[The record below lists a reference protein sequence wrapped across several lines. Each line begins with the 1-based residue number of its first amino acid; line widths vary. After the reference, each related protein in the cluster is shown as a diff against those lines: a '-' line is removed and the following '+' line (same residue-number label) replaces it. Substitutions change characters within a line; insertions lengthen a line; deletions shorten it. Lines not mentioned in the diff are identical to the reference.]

1 MERTGQNP
9 SSQMSGKKMKTGTH
23 HHRKF
28 LTVSFLAGLLMTGYI
43 TLAAN
48 ENSPKPENP
57 VVRSPAVV
65 PAGLIETSE
74 ASQFVAGSDRQY
86 VSSVTE
92 SAAPTVTRFDG
103 QRVNQTA
110 GDRAQAQSQSSS
122 PRIRRMLGDN
132 QGDSPATSTRL
143 RRSLSDRG
151 SHQLSKVPTPVAT
164 PVASQSKKVTP
175 STDAA
180 KPLPLYGPFISIKK
194 KATSVEDKTAVA
206 NTSRANTLPTEPNP
220 EAHSDNLYTPTGP
233 TNHPYVL
240 RIPPLEMVAATEQ
253 NNPAQELPPSEPYKI
268 PPRKN
273 PAVYETAQFDP
284 ISSNPPNRSVVAL
297 HSKID
302 NTSAPVTPQANSNK
316 LQTAT
321 ISAAPPSPQISRA
334 IPTPNPDTTRE
345 NSSTTNFPNSG
356 ETSTQQLQLKQQLQ
370 PQLHATNPGTSLL
383 APARGDLDPHR
394 GMPAPPTSLVSNTLT
409 DYLAEDAAVHEKKV
423 VQTLSHHQG
432 ENFCCPTTW
441 YAMAEPFALNREGED
456 GVTMSDA
463 FDLGDFDY
471 ALAGRVTVGR
481 RYDCVDGFEISYA
494 GQFESTLRGTA
505 FGLLTGN
512 AGTLDSTL
520 STAGVDISPFN
531 GADVHTQTYRSR
543 LNSAEIVKKWWG
555 WDVIAVSL
563 GARFIHQGDNFLFEA
578 DGAANGN
585 GSLRVAT
592 RNYLLGPQLGLE
604 MYHPVGAW
612 SFDFKGKASIYGN
625 MANSQT
631 VLWSNGSLPID
642 NKADNVA
649 FSAMLDFGYYLSY
662 RVSPRLTLRAGYEFW
677 WIHGL
682 AIAPDQLR
690 GPLNH
695 DSGIHLFSNG
705 DALYHGGVVG
715 AEWLF

>member
-48 ENSPKPENP
+48 ENSPKPENS
-57 VVRSPAVV
+57 VDSFSPEV
-65 PAGLIETSE
+65 PAGSTEPSE
-74 ASQFVAGSDRQY
+74 SGQFVAGSDRQY
-86 VSSVTE
+86 FSSATE

-103 QRVNQTA
+103 QR
-110 GDRAQAQSQSSS
+110 GDRKMDNRSQAQSSPSSS

-132 QGDSPATSTRL
+132 QGDSQLTSTRL
-143 RRSLSDRG
+143 SRSISDRG
-151 SHQLSKVPTPVAT
+151 SRQLSKVPTPVAT
-164 PVASQSKKVTP
+164 PVASQSKNAAP
-175 STDAA
+175 STDSA

-194 KATSVEDKTAVA
+194 KASSVEDKTAVA
-206 NTSRANTLPTEPNP
+206 NTSRANALPTELNP
-220 EAHSDNLYTPTGP
+220 EAHSDNLYTSTGP
-233 TNHPYVL
+233 TNDPYVL
-240 RIPPLEMVAATEQ
+240 RIPPLETVASTGQ
-253 NNPAQELPPSEPYKI
+253 NNPAQELNPSGPYKI

-284 ISSNPPNRSVVAL
+284 TSSNPPNRSAAAL
-297 HSKID
+297 HSKIR
-302 NTSAPVTPQANSNK
+302 NTSAPVTQQANSDK
-316 LQTAT
+316 LQNAT
-321 ISAAPPSPQISRA
+321 IFPAPPSPQISRA
-334 IPTPNPDTTRE
+334 IPTPNLDMTRE
-345 NSSTTNFPNSG
+345 NSSATNFPNSV
-356 ETSTQQLQLKQQLQ
+356 EISTQQLQ

-383 APARGDLDPHR
+383 APARRDLDPNR
-394 GMPAPPTSLVSNTLT
+394 GIPSPPTSLVSDTLT

-423 VQTLSHHQG
+423 VQPLSHHQG
-432 ENFCCPTTW
+432 EKFSCPITW

-463 FDLGDFDY
+463 FALGDFDY

-494 GQFESTLRGTA
+494 GQFEQTLRGTA

-531 GADVHTQTYRSR
+531 GADVHRQTYRSR

-578 DGAANGN
+578 DGAANGS

-604 MYHPVGAW
+604 MYHPLGAW